1 MELLSASK
9 TLHALMLTRP
19 WIAYIDDERGEGN
32 SIIVT
37 LATGFYFADEPDCGV
52 RGFETVSEVRRNTT
66 KKDVVW
72 REKGVREQ
80 GKRGQG
86 AGWKDHGPGAKGFE
100 SVTKV

>member
-72 REKGVREQ
+72 RAQE
-80 GKRGQG
+80 GQG
-86 AGWKDHGPGAKGFE
+86 AGLKDHGPGPKGFE
-100 SVTKV
+100 YVTKV

>member
-1 MELLSASK
+1 MVELLSASK

-32 SIIVT
+32 SVIVT

-72 REKGVREQ
+72 RAQE
-80 GKRGQG
+80 GQG
-86 AGWKDHGPGAKGFE
+86 AGLKDHGPGPKGFE

>member
-72 REKGVREQ
+72 RAQE
-80 GKRGQG
+80 GQG
-86 AGWKDHGPGAKGFE
+86 AGEKGSGGRVEGPRTRAQGL
-100 SVTKV
+100 